1 MYMNLE
7 HRLQYIGDMAPTG
20 TLAVVDGELDFRKTD
35 AFIQFL
41 KLALDQ
47 IPNAY
52 GTQNPEWQKRIA
64 RVRKAAERLQT
75 AYTWFAGDTPEEFK
89 EHCGRVSGI
98 MDEEVK
104 PLECI
109 PLDIHTECDTLQVI
123 KAHVAKGHDIGFY
136 YPSGVN
142 YSKFLIK
149 DLADQLSRMKFSK
162 LSCRNYDVSNFCT
175 SFGYHEHVHDALN
188 LLMALGVYIIN
199 CSSTRE
205 KDCYSFDTQ
214 RVHNDLR
221 YAQSIIERI
230 EFVN

>member
-7 HRLQYIGDMAPTG
+7 HRLQYIGDMPPTG
-20 TLAVVDGELDFRKTD
+20 TLAVIAKELDFRKTD

-52 GTQNPEWQKRIA
+52 GTQNPEWQKRIT
-64 RVRKAAERLQT
+64 RVYKAAERLQT
-75 AYTWFAGDTPEEFK
+75 AYTWFAGDT
-89 EHCGRVSGI
+89 
-98 MDEEVK
+98 
-104 PLECI
+104 
-109 PLDIHTECDTLQVI
+109 
-123 KAHVAKGHDIGFY
+123 
-136 YPSGVN
+136 
-142 YSKFLIK
+142 
-149 DLADQLSRMKFSK
+149 
-162 LSCRNYDVSNFCT
+162 
-175 SFGYHEHVHDALN
+175 HDALN
-188 LLMALGVYIIN
+188 LLIALGVYIIN

-221 YAQSIIERI
+221 HAQSIIERI